1 METPAFLDSWDQY
14 MYWAMFGCIA
24 IGVGILLFHE
34 YRVLKR
40 KDYKEKYDYVNTHEI
55 KYFWYAMMVFVVG
68 LAFYANSLGTDLV
81 KEKGMLYFYVRV
93 FITLSLLT
101 ISYYIVYSL
110 VQIYY
115 AGYLEKRLTKL
126 RNTPRIS
133 PAGNAMRKL
142 HEHEEDAH
150 LDASQIAEEANVHS
164 LDYDVWLDD
173 ATGFKKVEKYDAY
186 LHAIE
191 CTECGYFTMKIYNEE
206 IGTKP
211 TATENGVLIKHFKCS
226 YCKHREIREVVLA
239 KLSEN
244 V

>member
-14 MYWAMFGCIA
+14 MYWAMFAFIL
-24 IGVGILLFHE
+24 IGIGILLYHE
-34 YRVLKR
+34 FRVLKR

-55 KYFWYAMMVFVVG
+55 KYFWYAMMAFVVAM
-68 LAFYANSLGTDLV
+68 AFYANSLGTNLV

-164 LDYDVWLDD
+164 VDYDVWLDE

-206 IGTKP
+206 ISTKP
-211 TATENGVLIKHFKCS
+211 TLTENGVLIKHFKCS
-226 YCKHREIREVVLA
+226 YCKHREIREVVLS

>member
-1 METPAFLDSWDQY
+1 METPPFLDSWDQY
-14 MYWAMFGCIA
+14 MYWAMFACIA
-24 IGVGILLFHE
+24 IGVGILLYHE
-34 YRVLKR
+34 FRVLKL

-55 KYFWYAMMVFVVG
+55 KYFWFAMMVFVVAI
-68 LAFYANSLGTDLV
+68 AFYANTIGTHLIATR
-81 KEKGMLYFYVRV
+81 GMLYFYVRI
-93 FITLSLLT
+93 FITLALLI
-101 ISYYIVYSL
+101 ISYYVVYSL

-115 AGYLEKRLTKL
+115 AGYLEKRLTKF

-150 LDASQIAEEANVHS
+150 LDISQIAEEANVHS
-164 LDYDVWLDD
+164 VDYDVWLDE
-173 ATGFKKVEKYDAY
+173 ATGYKKVEKYDSY

-211 TATENGVLIKHFKCS
+211 TVTENGVLIKHFKCS

>member
-1 METPAFLDSWDQY
+1 METPAFLNSWDQY

-40 KDYKEKYDYVNTHEI
+40 KGYKEKYDYVNTHEI

-164 LDYDVWLDD
+164 LDYDVWLDE

-211 TATENGVLIKHFKCS
+211 TLTENGVLIKHFKCS

>member
-24 IGVGILLFHE
+24 IGIGILLFHE

-55 KYFWYAMMVFVVG
+55 KYFWYSMMVFVVG
-68 LAFYANSLGTDLV
+68 LAFYANSIGTHLIAT
-81 KEKGMLYFYVRV
+81 KGMLYFYVRI
-93 FITLSLLT
+93 FITLSLLI

-164 LDYDVWLDD
+164 VDYDVWLDD

-211 TATENGVLIKHFKCS
+211 TVTENGVLIKHFKCS
-226 YCKHREIREVVLA
+226 YCKHREIREAVLS